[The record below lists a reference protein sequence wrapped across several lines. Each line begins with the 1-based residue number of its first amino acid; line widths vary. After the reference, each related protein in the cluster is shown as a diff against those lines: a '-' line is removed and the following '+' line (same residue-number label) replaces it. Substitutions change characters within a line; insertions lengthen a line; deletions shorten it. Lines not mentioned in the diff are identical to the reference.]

1 MMSRPSRSL
10 LPALVVMLASSA
22 AAQQTL
28 TLKEAIALAQQQGLA
43 ARAAMRARDA
53 ERWRDRAF
61 SARRLPQ
68 LSLEG
73 VVPSIN
79 RGITPVFRPDGT
91 TTFVTQR
98 EMQSSLNLT
107 LSQAVPATGGEI
119 FVSSG
124 LTRLDVY
131 GEQDSRLW
139 QSTPLLL
146 GIRQQLFRS
155 NILRWDDREQDVRAD
170 LAEQGYLEAREDVA
184 LATANAFFDLY
195 AAEMAFRNATANAAI
210 NDTLHLLNSGRYEV
224 GKIGENDLL
233 QSELAVLRA
242 RTSLDGARLE
252 RERAMAELKRLTNL
266 PADAKVTIV
275 VPADAPDVQPDTS
288 VAVAQAL
295 RNRSQMRSLELAE
308 IVARRQVSEARLNTG
323 FGMTVSAMAGFNQTA
338 PIFDDAYRS
347 LLDQQRLTVAVE
359 MPLVQWGGRRAQ
371 VQAARAE
378 QDRVAALV
386 RESRASV
393 EQDAR
398 FAALQLPLA
407 RRQLATS
414 AKADTV
420 ATRRF
425 DVAKNRYIIGRID
438 IGDLYIAQSEKDAAL
453 LGYVEALRN
462 FWLAYYRLRRLTL
475 YDFEALRLLAP

>member
-1 MMSRPSRSL
+1 MMAR
-10 LPALVVMLASSA
+10 ALAMAVVGLAWIAGAA

-28 TLKEAIALAQQQGLA
+28 TLQEAIALAQGQGLA
-43 ARAAMRARDA
+43 AQAAASARDA

-73 VVPSIN
+73 IVPSIN

-91 TTFVTQR
+91 TAFVSQR

-107 LSQAVPATGGEI
+107 LSQQVTPTGGEI

-131 GEQDSRLW
+131 GEQESRLW
-139 QSTPLLL
+139 QSTPIVL

-155 NILRWDDREQDVRAD
+155 NILRWDDREQDVRAE
-170 LAEQGYLEAREDVA
+170 LAEQVYLEAREDVA
-184 LATANAFFDLY
+184 ITTANAFFDVH
-195 AAEMAFRNATANAAI
+195 AAEMGFQNAAANAAI
-210 NDTLHLLNSGRYEV
+210 NDTLHLLNTGRYEV
-224 GKIGENDLL
+224 GRIGENDLL

-252 RERAMAELKRLTNL
+252 RARAMAELKRLTSL
-266 PADAKVTIV
+266 PADAEVTIV
-275 VPADAPDVQPDTS
+275 VPAAAPDVAPDTA

-295 RNRSQMRSLELAE
+295 RNRSQMRSLELDE
-308 IVARRQVSEARLNTG
+308 IMARRQVSEARLNTG
-323 FGMTVSAMAGFNQTA
+323 FGMTVSATAGYNQTA

-378 QDRVAALV
+378 EDRVTAL
-386 RESRASV
+386 SRDRRGAV

-453 LGYVEALRN
+453 LSYVEALRSY
-462 FWLAYYRLRRLTL
+462 WLAYYRLRRLTL
-475 YDFEALRLLAP
+475 YDFEDARPLVP

>member
-28 TLKEAIALAQQQGLA
+28 TLQEAIALAQQQGLA

-275 VPADAPDVQPDTS
+275 APADAPDVQPDTS

-378 QDRVAALV
+378 QDRVAALA

-453 LGYVEALRN
+453 LSYVEALRN

>member
-1 MMSRPSRSL
+1 MSRRVGL
-10 LPALVVMLASSA
+10 TVALVLALASPT

-28 TLKEAIALAQQQGLA
+28 TLDQAIALAQQQGLA
-43 ARAAMRARDA
+43 AKAAASARDA

-61 SARRLPQ
+61 GARRLPQ
-68 LSLEG
+68 LALEG
-73 VVPSIN
+73 EVPSFN
-79 RGITPVFRPDGT
+79 RGIAPVFRPDGT
-91 TTFVTQR
+91 TAFVTQR

-107 LSQAVPATGGEI
+107 LSQQVTPTGGEV

-124 LTRLDVY
+124 LTRLDRY
-131 GEQDSRLW
+131 GQEQSRLW
-139 QSTPLLL
+139 QSTPLIF

-155 NILRWDDREQDVRAD
+155 NILRWDAREQDARAE
-170 LAEQGYLEAREDVA
+170 LAEHRYLEAREDVA
-184 LATANAFFDLY
+184 IATANAFFDLY
-195 AAEMAFRNATANAAI
+195 AAEMGFQNAAANAAI
-210 NDTLHLLNSGRYEV
+210 NDTLHLLNTGRYEV

-252 RERAMAELKRLTNL
+252 RARAEAELKRLTNL
-266 PADAKVTIV
+266 PPHVSVTIV
-275 VPADAPDVQPDTS
+275 VPAAAPDVQPDTA
-288 VAVAQAL
+288 VAVAEAL
-295 RNRSQMRSLELAE
+295 RNQSQMRGLELDE
-308 IVARRQVSEARLNTG
+308 IVAQRQVSEARLNTG

-347 LLDQQRLTVAVE
+347 LLEQQRLTVAVE
-359 MPLVQWGGRRAQ
+359 MPLIQWGGRRAQ

-378 QDRVAALV
+378 QDRVGAVAS
-386 RESRASV
+386 ESRAAV

-453 LGYVEALRN
+453 LSYVEALRS

-475 YDFEALRLLAP
+475 YDFEALRPLAP

>member
-1 MMSRPSRSL
+1 MTLRIGR
-10 LPALVVMLASSA
+10 ALAVALMLASSSE
-22 AAQQTL
+22 AQQTL
-28 TLKEAIALAQQQGLA
+28 TLEEAIALARKQGLA
-43 ARAAMRARDA
+43 AQAAERARDA

-68 LSLEG
+68 LALEG

-79 RGITPVFRPDGT
+79 RGISPVFRPDGT
-91 TTFVTQR
+91 TAFVTQR

-107 LSQAVPATGGEI
+107 LSQQVTATGGEV

-124 LTRLDVY
+124 LTRLDVH
-131 GEQDSRLW
+131 GAQLSPLW
-139 QSTPLLL
+139 QSTPLVF
-146 GIRQQLFRS
+146 GIRQSLFRT
-155 NILRWDDREQDVRAD
+155 NELRWDYREQNVRAE
-170 LAEQGYLEAREDVA
+170 LAEQRYLEAREDVA
-184 LATANAFFDLY
+184 LVTADAFFDLY
-195 AAEMAFRNATANAAI
+195 AAEMALRNAIANSAI
-210 NDTLHLLNSGRYEV
+210 NDTLHLLNTGRYEV
-224 GKIGENDLL
+224 GRIGENDLL

-252 RERAMAELKRLTNL
+252 RERAMADLRRLTSL
-266 PADAKVTIV
+266 PVGEEISVV
-275 VPADAPDVQPDTS
+275 VPATAPDVQPDTA

-295 RNRSQMRSLELAE
+295 RNRAQMRALELDE
-308 IVARRQVSEARLNTG
+308 LVARRGVSQARLNTG
-323 FGMTVSAMAGFNQTA
+323 FGMTVNAMAGLNQTA

-347 LLDQQRLTVAVE
+347 LLEQQRLTVAVE
-359 MPLVQWGGRRAQ
+359 MPLVQWGGRSAQ
-371 VQAARAE
+371 IQAARAE
-378 QDRVAALV
+378 QDRVTALS
-386 RESRASV
+386 RESRTSV

-453 LGYVEALRN
+453 LSYVEALRN

-475 YDFEALRLLAP
+475 YDFEAARTLAP

>member
-1 MMSRPSRSL
+1 MSRRVVLTVP
-10 LPALVVMLASSA
+10 LVVALASPT

-28 TLKEAIALAQQQGLA
+28 TLDQAIALAQQQGLA
-43 ARAAMRARDA
+43 AKAAASTRDA

-61 SARRLPQ
+61 GARRLPQ
-68 LSLEG
+68 LALEG

-79 RGITPVFRPDGT
+79 RGIAPVFRPDGT
-91 TTFVTQR
+91 TAFVTQR

-107 LSQAVPATGGEI
+107 LSQQVTPTGGEV

-124 LTRLDVY
+124 ITRLDRY
-131 GEQDSRLW
+131 GEEQSRLW
-139 QSTPLLL
+139 QSTPLIL

-155 NILRWDDREQDVRAD
+155 NILRWDAREQDVRAE
-170 LAEQGYLEAREDVA
+170 LAEQRYLEAREDVA
-184 LATANAFFDLY
+184 IATANAFFDLY
-195 AAEMAFRNATANAAI
+195 AAEMGFQNAAANAAI
-210 NDTLHLLNSGRYEV
+210 NDTLHLLNTGRYEV

-252 RERAMAELKRLTNL
+252 RARAEAGLKRLTNL
-266 PADAKVTIV
+266 PPNVTVTII
-275 VPADAPDVQPDTS
+275 VPAAAPDVQPDTA
-288 VAVAQAL
+288 VAVAEAL
-295 RNRSQMRSLELAE
+295 RNRSQMRGLELDE

-347 LLDQQRLTVAVE
+347 LLEQQRLTVAVE

-378 QDRVAALV
+378 QDRVSAVAS
-386 RESRASV
+386 ESRAAV

-453 LGYVEALRN
+453 LSYVEALRS

-475 YDFEALRLLAP
+475 YDFEALRPLAP